1 MRDTPV
7 SGAALSDSSKRQ
19 LGVRAFSGIGVLS
32 AAMLASGALAYV
44 FHVLAARTLTAT
56 DYGRVAILWAA
67 LYLLVVVLFRPLEQT
82 TSRAVAARLAR
93 GEEVRTVVCSVAAI
107 YAAVV
112 VAGLAAAVPTW
123 GIVTDK
129 LFAGDAAFTLAL
141 HVGVYGYGLEYLLR
155 GIWSGAHLFG
165 TYGWALMADAVARL
179 LVAAPLVVVA
189 SSGSAAAA
197 VAAAGLAGALVPAY
211 LGRGRLRALLARGGG
226 GRFRHDAAIA
236 FALPAAVIAAADQLL
251 VNGGP
256 LLVVLGGGSSATET
270 AGVVF
275 AATMLVRI
283 PVYVFQ
289 GPAASLL
296 PNLARLHA
304 QADARLFRRTILR
317 AAGMLAGAAVV
328 IVVSAAAVGPEAMST
343 LFGDGFD
350 AGRLELTLLG
360 VGVSCYLVA
369 ATMSQ
374 ALLAAGDVGRAA
386 VGWTLAAVTF
396 VGLYAV
402 LEGDELLR
410 AAEALAAATALGVAA
425 VGLALH
431 LRLRHP

>member
-1 MRDTPV
+1 MP
-7 SGAALSDSSKRQ
+7 GAPEP

-32 AAMLASGALAYV
+32 AAMLASGVLAYV

-82 TSRAVAARLAR
+82 TSRAIAARLAR
-93 GEEVRTVVCSVAAI
+93 GEEVRTVVVSVAAI
-107 YAAVV
+107 YAALVV
-112 VAGLAAAVPTW
+112 VGVAVAAPTW
-123 GIVTDK
+123 GIVTDS
-129 LFAGDAAFTLAL
+129 LFAGDEAFTIAL
-141 HVGVYGYGLEYLLR
+141 HVGVYGYGLEYVLR
-155 GIWSGAHLFG
+155 GIWSGAHMFG
-165 TYGWALMADAVARL
+165 AYGWALMADAAARL
-179 LVAAPLVVVA
+179 LVAAPLLVAA

-197 VAAAGLAGALVPAY
+197 VAAAGIAGALVPAY
-211 LGRGRLRALLARGGG
+211 LGRGRLRALLARRGG
-226 GRFRHDAAIA
+226 GRFRRDTAVA

-256 LLVVLGGGSSATET
+256 LLVVLGGGADAIET

-296 PNLARLHA
+296 PNLTRLHA
-304 QADARLFRRTILR
+304 QADAPRFRRTILR
-317 AAGMLAGAAVV
+317 AAAALAGVAVL
-328 IVVSAAAVGPEAMST
+328 IVVSAAAVGPWAMSL
-343 LFGDGFD
+343 LFGDGFE
-350 AGRLELTLLG
+350 ATSAELTLLG
-360 VGVSCYLVA
+360 VGVSFYLVA

-386 VGWTLAAVTF
+386 AGWTLAAVAF

-402 LEGDELLR
+402 LDGGQLLR
-410 AAEALAAATALGVAA
+410 TAEALAAATALAA
-425 VGLALH
+425 ASVGLALA
-431 LRLRHP
+431 LRLRNA